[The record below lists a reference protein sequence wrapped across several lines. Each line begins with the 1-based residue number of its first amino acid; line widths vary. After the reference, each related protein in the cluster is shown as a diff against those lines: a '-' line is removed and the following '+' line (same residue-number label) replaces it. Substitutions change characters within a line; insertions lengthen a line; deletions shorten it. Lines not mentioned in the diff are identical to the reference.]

1 MGGLDEET
9 GLISGLREDQLIT
22 NEEMDTIVRECIESA
37 VGTNSFLHSKV
48 NQWTSNVVEGCLKK
62 LAGLQKPFKYIVT
75 CNFVQKT
82 GGGMHTAST
91 ALWDAAVDGKHTVLW
106 ESQTIQ
112 CIATVYWL
120 AI

>member
-1 MGGLDEET
+1 MNVCT
-9 GLISGLREDQLIT
+9 F
-22 NEEMDTIVRECIESA
+22 
-37 VGTNSFLHSKV
+37 SFFCFFSPIL
-48 NQWTSNVVEGCLKK
+48 LK
-62 LAGLQKPFKYIVT
+62 APTADKPFVLGSRHLPSLLSLVTVT

-82 GGGMHTAST
+82 GAGMHTAAT

-112 CIATVYWL
+112 CIVSVYWL

>member
-1 MGGLDEET
+1 MGGVDED
-9 GLISGLREDQLIT
+9 GLISGLREEQLIT
-22 NEEMDTIVRECIESA
+22 NEEMDQIVKEAIDQA
-37 VGTNSFLHSKV
+37 IGTNIFLHAKV
-48 NQWTSNVVEGCLKK
+48 NLWTSNVVEGVLKR
-62 LAGLQKPFKYIVT
+62 LASLSKPFKYVVT

-82 GGGMHTAST
+82 GSGMHTAST

-112 CIATVYWL
+112 CVVSVYWL